1 MTTHC
6 FSFSFTDGTGVLCSS
21 ITGLIKGGM
30 MTVYVDELVL
40 LHYHY
45 VTHAYSFYVVGNVSW
60 DGRFCGMF

>member
-1 MTTHC
+1 
-6 FSFSFTDGTGVLCSS
+6 
-21 ITGLIKGGM
+21 